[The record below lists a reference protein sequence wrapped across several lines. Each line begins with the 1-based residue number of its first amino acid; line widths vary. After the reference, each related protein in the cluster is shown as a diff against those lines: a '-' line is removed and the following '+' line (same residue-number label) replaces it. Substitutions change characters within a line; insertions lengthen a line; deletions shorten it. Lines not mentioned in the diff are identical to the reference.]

1 MSIDE
6 TSVKSE
12 RGHFI
17 TFKVANS
24 FNALS
29 RIAGLFSG
37 RGFNIDSISIGD
49 SEEPSMARGTITTH
63 GDSRIIE
70 QIIRQLDKL
79 VDIEEVTDLTF
90 TPHVSRELALIKVC
104 ASADTRSEIMQVAN
118 IFRTNIVDI
127 SPQSLTIEITGNR
140 NKVDAAIG
148 MLRPFGLIEVAR
160 TGMIAMPREY
170 FGEV

>member
-1 MSIDE
+1 MSTDE
-6 TSVKSE
+6 FMATAEAS
-12 RGHFI
+12 HLI

-49 SEEPSMARGTITTH
+49 SEEPNMARGTITTH
-63 GDSRIIE
+63 GDSRIVE

-79 VDIEEVTDLTF
+79 VDIEEVTDVTY
-90 TPHVSRELALIKVC
+90 TPHVSRELALIKVT
-104 ASADTRSEIMQVAN
+104 ATPETRSEIMQVAN

-127 SPQSLTIEITGNR
+127 SPQSLTVEITGNV
-140 NKVDAAIG
+140 NKVNAAIG

-160 TGMIAMPREY
+160 TGMIAMRREY